1 MTSGQSKSAFG
12 GKGGHN
18 VDIAECP
25 LMTVV
30 STGRRNTPSH
40 SICWGLN
47 PKVLRALP
55 AMPKSPVSL
64 PQ

>member
-25 LMTVV
+25 LMTLSGHWCHIATVC
-30 STGRRNTPSH
+30 RLLIPF
-40 SICWGLN
+40 
-47 PKVLRALP
+47 
-55 AMPKSPVSL
+55 
-64 PQ
+64 